1 MLILFYSQRG
11 IYYFMTNSKPPYA
24 QGMDTY
30 EKKKAT
36 NTSSTTGSS
45 SQIDQNDIPLTDS

>member
-30 EKKKAT
+30 EKKKKT
-36 NTSSTTGSS
+36 SSSTTDS
-45 SQIDQNDIPLTDS
+45 SQIDQNDIPSTDL